1 MSNIV
6 TMAFT
11 AEGTTDQRFLE
22 SIIKRT
28 FEEVAFQ
35 CEGLIEVYDPVY
47 IKFPKKDG
55 FAAGVSAVALE
66 AFNVGINILCIH
78 VDADDKDDSEVV
90 QHKITPSFNAVAE
103 LKGNVCKNLV
113 AIIPV
118 YMSESWM
125 LADKGLLKDEI
136 DTTKS
141 DDELGI
147 QKDVESIPDPK
158 ILIKSA
164 IRIAQSHLSKRRSRI
179 TINDLYQ
186 PIGQKLPIH
195 KLEELPSFKKFKL
208 SVEEAF
214 RKLHYL
220 H

>member
-1 MSNIV
+1 
-6 TMAFT
+6 MAFT

-55 FAAGVSAVALE
+55 FVAGVSTVAVE

-78 VDADDKDDSEVV
+78 VDADNEDNSEAI
-90 QHKITPSFNAVAE
+90 QYKINPSFKAVDELNDNA
-103 LKGNVCKNLV
+103 CKNLV

-118 YMSESWM
+118 YMSEAWM
-125 LADKGLLKDEI
+125 LADKELLKEEI
-136 DTTKS
+136 GTTKS
-141 DDELGI
+141 DEELGI
-147 QKDVESIPDPK
+147 LKDAESIPDPK
-158 ILIKSA
+158 DVIKNA
-164 IRIAQSHLSKRRSRI
+164 VRIAQSNLSKRRNKISI
-179 TINDLYQ
+179 GDLYQ
-186 PIGQKLPIH
+186 PVGQKLPID
-195 KLEELPSFKKFKL
+195 KLEELQSYKKFK
-208 SVEEAF
+208 SAVEDAF
-214 RKLHYL
+214 RKLNYL